1 MLYDLLKSRRSI
13 RKFSKQRSGE
23 GKNRYNLKKRFD
35 GAFVPFEKT
44 VGVYCG
50 Y

>member
-1 MLYDLLKSRRSI
+1 MLYDLLNPEEASENFKTKKWRR
-13 RKFSKQRSGE
+13 
-23 GKNRYNLKKRFD
+23 KNRYNLKKRFD